1 MSTPIWFERFST
13 KLHSLEEDYASSG
26 SKVSILAYAFQTA
39 RLNPED
45 YLAWAVNHYQLPKLS
60 SRFFVETP
68 PSQEVFAKWATHFLW
83 NMECLPVAEWDGSL
97 IVACLE
103 PPQDF
108 SNSVNAIFVLTSLD
122 DLTYL
127 WNIYHEEKELDIPQ
141 SGTPEGM
148 DLSLATV
155 VHSNKSD
162 SFSFEDLGMDSSDS
176 SDELLS
182 DTDTNSGVET
192 SEEEPIVEALEGLNF
207 DAPTTLIKLEPFGQS
222 TTIGSSPEHTPDL
235 TSSEETAASTLEKTT
250 IFKPLTAVAPAP
262 VASAAPSAKKAPQ
275 QQEPLLLV
283 DEPLVL
289 SEAKPIPPPPQ
300 KKMDEEK
307 TTIAPAVAKVPAA
320 PAAAKIPPAA
330 EAIPAAPI
338 AKPKPAP
345 VPAAAAIRSSM
356 NTGMDMTLLLE
367 VLKKKNGT
375 AIDDRVKTTF
385 TEMRNHFEKTMILTL
400 DEKESQL
407 VAFAWDDNFKGMKDP
422 TIRVPL
428 RVPSIFNIV
437 ASTQKSFHGYISLN
451 EVNEKFFE
459 DWNQGRIPDHVT
471 IAPLIVED
479 KMVGMIMGFAEKSAY
494 NKMSL
499 NLAEKLSNEFVKN
512 LKTA

>member
-1 MSTPIWFERFST
+1 MSTPRWFEQFST
-13 KLHSLEEDYASSG
+13 KLQSLEEDYASSG
-26 SKVSILAYAFQTA
+26 SKVSMLAYAFQTA
-39 RLNPED
+39 RLNPEE
-45 YLAWAVNHYQLPKLS
+45 YLAWAVNHYQIPKLN

-83 NMECLPVAEWDGSL
+83 NLECLPVAEWDGSL

-141 SGTPEGM
+141 SGSPEGM
-148 DLSLATV
+148 DLSMATV
-155 VHSNKSD
+155 VHTNKSD
-162 SFSFEDLGMDSSDS
+162 SFSFDDLGMDSSDS

-182 DTDTNSGVET
+182 DANTNSGVEI
-192 SEEEPIVEALEGLNF
+192 SEEEPIPEALEGLNF
-207 DAPTTLIKLEPFGQS
+207 DAPTTLIKLESLGQP

-235 TSSEETAASTLEKTT
+235 VSSEEAAPSTFDKTT
-250 IFKPLTAVAPAP
+250 IFKPLTP
-262 VASAAPSAKKAPQ
+262 VAAKVPPKK
-275 QQEPLLLV
+275 QEPLVLA

-300 KKMDEEK
+300 KKLDEEK
-307 TTIAPAVAKVPAA
+307 TTIAPAVAKVPETKAPTV
-320 PAAAKIPPAA
+320 PAAAKSPAAA
-330 EAIPAAPI
+330 EAIPAAPL

-345 VPAAAAIRSSM
+345 APSPAAVAVRSSM
-356 NTGMDMTLLLE
+356 NTGMDTTLLLE
-367 VLKKKNGT
+367 ALKKKNGN
-375 AIDDRVKTTF
+375 AVDDRVKTTF

-512 LKTA
+512 LKSA

>member
-1 MSTPIWFERFST
+1 MSTPIWFEQFST
-13 KLHSLEEDYASSG
+13 KLQSLEEDYASSG

-39 RLNPED
+39 RLNPEE

-127 WNIYHEEKELDIPQ
+127 WNIYHEESDNLDIPQ

-176 SDELLS
+176 SDDLLS
-182 DTDTNSGVET
+182 DANTNSGVET
-192 SEEEPIVEALEGLNF
+192 SEEEPIAEALEGLNF
-207 DAPTTLIKLEPFGQS
+207 DAPTTLIKLESFGQP
-222 TTIGSSPEHTPDL
+222 TTVGSSPEHTPDL
-235 TSSEETAASTLEKTT
+235 VSSEEIAPSTLDKTA
-250 IFKPLTAVAPAP
+250 IFKPLTPVAP
-262 VASAAPSAKKAPQ
+262 VAKKAPQ

-300 KKMDEEK
+300 KKLDEEK
-307 TTIAPAVAKVPAA
+307 TTIAPAVAKAPAA
-320 PAAAKIPPAA
+320 PAAAKIPPA
-330 EAIPAAPI
+330 ESIPTAPI

-345 VPAAAAIRSSM
+345 APAATAAVRGSM
-356 NTGMDMTLLLE
+356 NAGMDTTLLLE
-367 VLKKKNGT
+367 ALKKKNGT
-375 AIDDRVKTTF
+375 AVDDRVKTTF

-437 ASTQKSFHGYISLN
+437 ASTQKPFHGYISLN

>member
-1 MSTPIWFERFST
+1 MSTPRWFEQFST
-13 KLHSLEEDYASSG
+13 KLQSLEEDYASSG

-83 NMECLPVAEWDGSL
+83 TMECLPVAEWDGSL

-108 SNSVNAIFVLTSLD
+108 SNSVKAIFVLSTLD

-127 WNIYHEEKELDIPQ
+127 WNLYHEEKELDIPQ
-141 SGTPEGM
+141 SGSPEGM
-148 DLSLATV
+148 DLSMATV
-155 VHSNKSD
+155 VHTNKSD
-162 SFSFEDLGMDSSDS
+162 SFSFEDLGVATSDS
-176 SDELLS
+176 PDELLS
-182 DTDTNSGVET
+182 DANTNSGVELA
-192 SEEEPIVEALEGLNF
+192 EEEPVLEALEGLNF
-207 DAPTTLIKLEPFGQS
+207 DAPTTLIKLESLGQP

-235 TSSEETAASTLEKTT
+235 VSSDENAPSTFDKTT
-250 IFKPLTAVAPAP
+250 IFKPLTAVTPIAPA
-262 VASAAPSAKKAPQ
+262 AKKAQ
-275 QQEPLLLV
+275 EEPLTLM

-300 KKMDEEK
+300 KKLDEEK
-307 TTIAPAVAKVPAA
+307 TTIAPVVAKVPETKA
-320 PAAAKIPPAA
+320 PAAQVAAKIPPA
-330 EAIPAAPI
+330 EAIPSAPV

-345 VPAAAAIRSSM
+345 APAAAAVRSSM
-356 NTGMDMTLLLE
+356 NSGMDTTLLLE
-367 VLKKKNGT
+367 ALKKINGT
-375 AIDDRVKTTF
+375 AVDDRVKTTF